1 MAKRPKRGVS
11 LRPIITQIHR
21 AERAAGKAKSK
32 ATPLQAKRL
41 NAKLK
46 KLGTIESALKRLCR
60 GFYL

>member
-1 MAKRPKRGVS
+1 MAKRKKRGVS

-32 ATPLQAKRL
+32 ATPFQAKRL
-41 NAKLK
+41 NTKLK
-46 KLGTIESALKRLCR
+46 KLGKIETQLKLLCR